1 MNSIE
6 MDGKGLA
13 DRILTSLELD
23 VKNLKREGI
32 APCLAV
38 LSSYSDASK
47 VYIRSKQKACER
59 IGIEFRHIQIMPRAL
74 FRYLSVIDELNKD
87 PNVHGIIV
95 QLPIDNWPN
104 ESQYVRTILDS
115 VNVKKDV
122 DGLGSINTA
131 DIWTTGM
138 PRYQPCTPE
147 GIIRLLDEYFDIIS
161 GKHAVILGRS
171 NLVGKPLAGMLLEKG
186 CTVTICHSETELLM
200 RHVSSADILVTAM
213 GKPNVIEQLPYGIE
227 ALVDV
232 SINRD
237 EFGHLV
243 GDIPKTLYS
252 RFKYYTPVPGGV
264 GPMTVAMLMEHVVE
278 SARTSFQ

>member
-1 MNSIE
+1 MNSIK

-23 VKNLKREGI
+23 VKDLKQEGVT
-32 APCLAV
+32 PCLAV
-38 LSSYSDASK
+38 LSSYDDASK

-59 IGIEFRHIQIMPRAL
+59 IGVDFRHILIASCSLGSYLAL
-74 FRYLSVIDELNKD
+74 IDELNKD

-95 QLPIDNWPN
+95 QLPIDIWPN

-115 VNVKKDV
+115 IDVKKDV

-131 DIWTTGM
+131 DIWTTGYA
-138 PRYQPCTPE
+138 RYQPCTPE
-147 GIIRLLDEYFDIIS
+147 GIIRLLDEYFDTIC
-161 GKHAVILGRS
+161 GKHTVILGRS

-213 GKPNVIEQLPYGIE
+213 GNPKVIEQLPYGIE
-227 ALVDV
+227 TLVDV

-278 SARTSFQ
+278 SARTSVQ